1 MIIVNVQTNLC
12 KRLSAS
18 VIWAQTYDFF
28 DNYIRKGTISFT
40 TIAQQQSFLHELG
53 NETLEVIFS
62 YEEKLCVNIVPIAGP
77 IK

>member
-1 MIIVNVQTNLC
+1 MIINDVKTNLC

-18 VIWAQTYDFF
+18 DIWAQTYDFF

-40 TIAQQQSFLHELG
+40 TIAQHQSFLHELG

-62 YEEKLCVNIVPIAGP
+62 YEEKLCVNIVPIVGQ